1 MNFSFV
7 ESNEG
12 SLIGFQPFQDLIVD
26 APLRIYQ
33 GIVSIFT
40 LLFGNIFYWGIVH
53 YERYGGDPLKRSIQ
67 NQLISAIAIAG
78 LMICYISNVTLT
90 WRIQVGPLNED
101 VAMFVLVLNHFFFML
116 MMFNL
121 TELMVFKVILCCFD
135 TVKSGKQCRV
145 I

>member
-12 SLIGFQPFQDLIVD
+12 SVIGFDLFQDLIVD
-26 APLRIYQ
+26 PPLRIYQ
-33 GIVSIFT
+33 GIVTIFT
-40 LLFGNIFYWGIVH
+40 LLFGSIFYLGIVH

-67 NQLISAIAIAG
+67 NQLISATAITA

-101 VAMFVLVLNHFFFML
+101 VAMFVISTFRIFVMVVVI
-116 MMFNL
+116 NL
-121 TELMVFKVILCCFD
+121 SELMIYKVYSLPMD
-135 TVKSGKQCRV
+135 TS
-145 I
+145 